1 MIAAL
6 AIVFIL
12 SSVFKWQPNELTV
25 ELITALV
32 KLAL

>member
-1 MIAAL
+1 VIAAL
-6 AIVFIL
+6 TIFFIL

-25 ELITALV
+25 MLIAALV